1 MDSESTPRSR
11 RALLTAAAG
20 AAGAI
25 VASAA
30 LPLGVAAHDADD
42 IQAGTDNPTAAQTT
56 VTNSAADGT
65 ALAGH
70 ATGTGAGY
78 GVEGTAAGGAG
89 VFGWSVSAP
98 AGFFTP
104 DLTAYTGVFGSSPA
118 SPDGIGTGVWGDSE
132 DIGVYGSG
140 TWGVVGFGG
149 VGVEGDA
156 NTAAGAIGVLATAPT
171 NAQWALRVSGKVSLS
186 RSGRT
191 AMSSGTSSKAIA
203 LGGVTTTSKVF
214 AVLSTSESGRWV
226 RAVVPT
232 TNKITVYLNTTLSS
246 SAVVSWF
253 VLD

>member
-1 MDSESTPRSR
+1 M
-11 RALLTAAAG
+11 
-20 AAGAI
+20 

-30 LPLGVAAHDADD
+30 LPLGVAAHDPDD

-70 ATGTGAGY
+70 ATGAVSVPGTGGGF
-78 GVEGTAAGGAG
+78 GVEGTSAGAAG
-89 VFGWSVSAP
+89 VFAWSVSAP
-98 AGFFTP
+98 TGGFTP
-104 DLTAYTGVFGSSPA
+104 DVTAYTGVFGSSPA
-118 SPDGIGTGVWGDSE
+118 SPDSTTFGVGVWGDSL
-132 DIGVYGSG
+132 DVGVYGTG
-140 TWGVVGFGG
+140 GEGVVGFGG
-149 VGVEGDA
+149 IGVEGDA
-156 NTAAGAIGVLATAPT
+156 NDETGAIGVLAFAPT

-191 AMSSGTSSKAIA
+191 AMSSGASSKAIA

-232 TNKITVYLNTTLSS
+232 TNKLTVYLNTTLTS